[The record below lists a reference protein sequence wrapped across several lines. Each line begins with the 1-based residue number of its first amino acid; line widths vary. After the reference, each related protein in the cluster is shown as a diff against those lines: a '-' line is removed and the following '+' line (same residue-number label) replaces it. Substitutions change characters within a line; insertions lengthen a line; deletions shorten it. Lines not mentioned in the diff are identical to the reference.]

1 MMKSSNT
8 DQIKA
13 KRSRGF
19 LMRLRRNT
27 AGNVMMMAAFS
38 VIPLMGMIG
47 AGVDMSR
54 AYLVKSRLQQACDA
68 GALAGRKFMTGSTL
82 TTAVA
87 TQAQNFFSNNFPTGT
102 FGTTDVSFTPT
113 LDAAGQV
120 TATATAKVPMTV
132 MQIFGNTSISMNA
145 VCDAKLEISNT
156 DVMMVLDVTGSMA
169 NCPDDSN
176 CGGGPGSKI
185 VGLRQAVLDFY
196 DTLHNASS
204 STAQLRFGFV
214 PYDQSVNIGD
224 VLPTPYLA
232 DNWTY
237 QSRLA
242 NMTTPVY
249 VPQTGSNV
257 LTTEIYN
264 GGTTITQGNCTKYG
278 QNKSF
283 SGFVGGTN
291 PVVTPNSPPTTATID
306 QYSNNSASGVDWG
319 YTGGSGTYRICRRTR
334 NRSAGVLDGYKFT
347 NWTYQEESYDTS
359 SVKSGSAISLAIADP
374 STQLFT
380 GKVATAGSY
389 NMAELAAASPTGGRM
404 TSTWNKCVEERDT
417 VQDATFPTIPS
428 VALDLD
434 IDTLPSTEASKWRP
448 AWHDVV
454 FNRYDFVTETTTL
467 DYNNPVNNTPSRQM
481 VLDESCPTAVARKMA
496 VVTRAQV
503 QTFTNSLT
511 PGGYTFHDLGM
522 AWGARLISPTG
533 IFASENATAPN
544 GKPISRH
551 IVFMTDGL
559 MRAVPSTY
567 SSHGLEYLDQRV
579 APQGSVEATMNARHN
594 ERFQALCDA
603 AQAKNISIWTVAFG
617 TDNPPTLVSCANPG
631 QAFRATDTA
640 TLRAQF
646 QTIAARISSLR
657 LTR

>member
-1 MMKSSNT
+1 MKSSNT
-8 DQIKA
+8 DRLKDT
-13 KRSRGF
+13 RSRGF

-27 AGNVMMMAAFS
+27 AGNVMMMTAFAL
-38 VIPLMGMIG
+38 IPLMGMIG

-68 GALAGRKFMTGSTL
+68 GALAGRKFMTGATL
-82 TTAVA
+82 TTAVS
-87 TQAQNFFSNNFPTGT
+87 TQAQNFFKNNFPTGS
-102 FGTTDVSFTPT
+102 FGTTNVTFTPT
-113 LDAAGQV
+113 LDATGQV
-120 TATATAKVPMTV
+120 IGSATASVPMTV
-132 MQIFGNTSISMNA
+132 MQIFGNSSITMGA

-176 CGGGPGSKI
+176 CGGGAGSKI

-224 VLPTPYLA
+224 VLPAGYIA

-249 VPQTGSNV
+249 VPQTGTNV
-257 LTTEIYN
+257 LTTEIYS
-264 GGTTITQGNCTKYG
+264 GGATISQNNCTKFG

-291 PVVTPNSPPTTATID
+291 PVVTPNSPATTATID

-319 YTGGSGTYRICRRTR
+319 YSGGSGTSRNCRRTR

-347 NWTYQEESYDTS
+347 DWTYQEESYVTS
-359 SVKSGSAISLAIADP
+359 TFKTGAGVTLATADP
-374 STQLFT
+374 NTQKFT
-380 GKVATAGSY
+380 GKVATSGSY
-389 NMAELAAASPTGGRM
+389 NMAELAAASPTGDRV
-404 TSTWNKCVEERDT
+404 TSTWGKCVEERDT
-417 VQDATFPTIPS
+417 VQNATFPTIPS
-428 VALDLD
+428 GALDLD

-454 FNRYDFVTETTTL
+454 FNRNDYVTETTTL
-467 DYNNPVNNTPSRQM
+467 DYNNISNRM
-481 VLDESCPTAVARKMA
+481 VLDESCPSAAARKMA
-496 VVTRAQV
+496 VVTRAEV
-503 QTFTNSLT
+503 ETFTNSLT

-533 IFASENATAPN
+533 MFASENATAPN

-551 IVFMTDGL
+551 IVFMTDGV
-559 MRAVPSTY
+559 MRAVPNTY

-579 APQGSVEATMNARHN
+579 APQGSVEATMNAVHN

-603 AQAKNISIWTVAFG
+603 AQAKNISVWTVAFG

-640 TLRAQF
+640 TLRANF